1 MSSDSVSTDSTRLE
15 EAIDSLRSLSIET
28 LTGETTAE
36 YAVDGK
42 APRVVARPASP
53 QGISEVMAVANEHG
67 LSVSPLGG
75 RTRTRLGNLPESLD
89 LAIDVTGVDQA
100 PAHNAADLT
109 ATVEAGITV
118 SRLQEILAEH
128 GQFLAIDPPLPDRA
142 TIGGTLAVGWSGP
155 ATWQNW
161 SPRDVVIGMRT
172 VQANGTVTKS
182 GGQVVKNVSG
192 YDMARM
198 HIGAM
203 GTLGIIAEVSFKLT
217 PLPARQATVLGAFDS
232 HGNCLDAA
240 LDVFGSSLVPLAITT
255 LHGEG
260 IRALP
265 DDSSAGHSY
274 LAVRVGGRAKSVQ
287 RQTDDLAAIYR
298 RSDAKAI
305 QAVDDNDAASTWR
318 RIGDFGWDDET
329 TPSAGIRASVLPSDV
344 SRLVGSVLSASD
356 SHGLRLRDHHTDGAR
371 CRGHV
376 LVRGWRR
383 PLDRDDSSGDLP
395 NRESGTG
402 SRRDGG
408 HHARTV
414 SNQGVSRRMGR
425 ADFRHRH
432 DAQSQAAVRPETT
445 AQSRSIHGWHL
456 MTWTEPT
463 VAHPTFSGPD
473 GPREEDLYKCVH
485 CGFCLQACPTYL
497 ETGLETESPR
507 GRIALMK
514 AVNEGRIGITPEVYR
529 HWDLCIQCRAC
540 EVACPSGVP
549 YGNLIEA
556 TMSEVGR
563 RRKSGFLS
571 RIVGNFVLNSI
582 IPKQGR
588 LELVASL
595 LRLYKRSGLQSAVR
609 KTKILAT
616 LAPSLAE
623 LEMSSPTMSKRRFR
637 ARGQVYPAQGDDA
650 GKSGHA
656 VGVRDAPDAR
666 A

>member
-15 EAIDSLRSLSIET
+15 EAIHSLRSLSIET

-172 VQANGTVTKS
+172 VQADGTVTKS

-198 HIGAM
+198 HIGAL

-232 HGNCLDAA
+232 HGSCLDAA
-240 LDVFGSSLVPLAITT
+240 LDVFGSNLVPLAITT
-255 LHGEG
+255 LHGEA

-305 QAVDDNDAASTWR
+305 QAVDDNDSASTWR

-356 SHGLRLRDHHTDGAR
+356 SHGLRCGITTQTGQGIVGMYWYGDG
-371 CRGHV
+371 
-376 LVRGWRR
+376 
-383 PLDRDDSSGDLP
+383 
-395 NRESGTG
+395 
-402 SRRDGG
+402 DGPSTEMIR
-408 HHARTV
+408 AAISQTEKAV
-414 SNQGVSRRMGR
+414 QGVGGTAVITHTPSQIKESLDVWGQPTSAIDTMRSLKRQYDPKRLLNPGRFMG
-425 ADFRHRH
+425 
-432 DAQSQAAVRPETT
+432 
-445 AQSRSIHGWHL
+445 SI
-456 MTWTEPT
+456 
-463 VAHPTFSGPD
+463 
-473 GPREEDLYKCVH
+473 
-485 CGFCLQACPTYL
+485 
-497 ETGLETESPR
+497 
-507 GRIALMK
+507 
-514 AVNEGRIGITPEVYR
+514 
-529 HWDLCIQCRAC
+529 
-540 EVACPSGVP
+540 
-549 YGNLIEA
+549 
-556 TMSEVGR
+556 
-563 RRKSGFLS
+563 
-571 RIVGNFVLNSI
+571 
-582 IPKQGR
+582 
-588 LELVASL
+588 
-595 LRLYKRSGLQSAVR
+595 
-609 KTKILAT
+609 
-616 LAPSLAE
+616 
-623 LEMSSPTMSKRRFR
+623 
-637 ARGQVYPAQGDDA
+637 
-650 GKSGHA
+650 
-656 VGVRDAPDAR
+656 
-666 A
+666 